1 MPASRPPILVLG
13 TGLTVLGSIRLLAAA
28 GYEAFVV
35 SDNPGVAGRSRWYR
49 AAPNSTSNVRPE
61 VDLPA
66 WLSGLPFERAV
77 LLPCSDD
84 WMLNVAGCADRIR
97 DRFPTSVSTHAVL
110 ETLID
115 KWQLARVLAE
125 LGLPHPR
132 TIPLDASTVLADI
145 PDSALERGFIKPRD
159 SATFFQHF
167 GVKAFHVSS
176 REDLASKLA
185 ETTRRNLSVELQEY
199 VPGPAT
205 NHFYVEGF
213 IDRGGTVRAVF
224 TRQRLRM
231 SPPDFGNSTL
241 FESVLPAVIPDAV
254 DTVTTLLAHL
264 KFRGIFS
271 VELKRDE
278 RDGIC
283 RLIEVN
289 ARPWWYVE
297 FAGQCGVN
305 VASMYVADALDEP
318 VPAVDTFR
326 VGKACVYPYY
336 DYFACRAMRRSGEL
350 SAFGWATSWLT
361 ATQPVLRWNDP
372 LPAME
377 AAGKLSG
384 RLGRMLG
391 FGNRGGSAA

>member
-1 MPASRPPILVLG
+1 
-13 TGLTVLGSIRLLAAA
+13 LLAAA
-28 GYEAFVV
+28 GYDPLVV
-35 SDNPGVAGRSRWYR
+35 SDSPGIAGRSRWYR
-49 AAPNSTSNVRPE
+49 AAPKSKSTARPE
-61 VDLPA
+61 ADLPA
-66 WLSGLPFERAV
+66 WLSGLPVERAV

-84 WMLNVAGCADRIR
+84 WMLNVAACADQVR
-97 DRFPTSVSTHAVL
+97 DRFPTSVSSHAVL

-115 KWQLARVLAE
+115 KWQLARVLAD
-125 LGLPHPR
+125 LRLPHPR
-132 TIPLDASTVLADI
+132 TIPLDSTTDVADI
-145 PDSALERGFIKPRD
+145 PDSALEHGFIKPRD
-159 SATFFQHF
+159 SASFFQHF

-176 REDLASKLA
+176 REDLAAKLA
-185 ETTRRNLSVELQEY
+185 DTAGRNLAVELQEY
-199 VPGPAT
+199 VPGPAR

-213 IDRGGTVRAVF
+213 IDRGGQVRAVF

-241 FESVLPAVIPDAV
+241 FESVLPSVIPDAV
-254 DTVTTLLAHL
+254 ETVTTLLTHL

-305 VASMYVADALDEP
+305 VASMYVSDALGEP
-318 VPAVDTFR
+318 VASVDTFR
-326 VGKACVYPYY
+326 VGMSCVYPYY
-336 DYFACRAMRRSGEL
+336 DYFACRAMRKSGEL
-350 SAFGWATSWLT
+350 SMTQWAKSWLT

-372 LPAME
+372 LPAMA
-377 AAGKLSG
+377 AAGILSG
-384 RLGRMLG
+384 HLGRMLG
-391 FGNRGGSAA
+391 LAEKR